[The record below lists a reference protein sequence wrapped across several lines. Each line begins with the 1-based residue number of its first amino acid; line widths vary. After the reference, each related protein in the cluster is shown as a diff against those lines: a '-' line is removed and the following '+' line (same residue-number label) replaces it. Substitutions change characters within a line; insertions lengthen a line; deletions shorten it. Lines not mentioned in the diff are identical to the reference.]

1 MRWFLLI
8 IFGWVFAVLQMSL
21 FVPGLL
27 AWGPFEAAARP
38 DLLLLM
44 AMLVALVAQPRE
56 AFVVAWC
63 IGLVEDLTMD
73 VGGARL
79 GVTALLLAIVCY
91 GLCRS
96 RSVFI
101 YERIRTQMALAAVI
115 VLMLRPVQLVLASW
129 FSPAETLR
137 LGLLVDQVLG
147 DAVYTALLAGPVFW
161 LLARLTTRHGTLK
174 SRG

>member
-27 AWGPFEAAARP
+27 AWGPFEAAAKP

-63 IGLVEDLTMD
+63 IGLVEDLTV

-79 GVTALLLAIVCY
+79 GVTALLLALVCY

-101 YERIRTQMALAAVI
+101 YERIPTQMALAAVI
-115 VLMLRPVQLVLASW
+115 VLVLRPVQLVLLSW
-129 FSPAETLR
+129 FSPDETLR

-161 LLARLTTRHGTLK
+161 LLARLTTRHGMLK